1 MSVKVVIGDGEELF
15 KALRRFRELVRKAYG
30 RPWTKRRFG
39 YFEKPSALRR
49 KRRRMAWR
57 QQQTGGG
64 LKLCIA
70 LPAQWHRT
78 GPSNALG
85 R

>member
-1 MSVKVVIGDGEELF
+1 MPAKVMVAEGEELS
-15 KALRRFRELVRKAYG
+15 KALRRFRQQMSMVYG

-39 YFEKPSALRR
+39 YFEKPSVLHCKR
-49 KRRRMAWR
+49 KRMAWR
-57 QQQTGGG
+57 QRQAGGC
-64 LKLCIA
+64 LKLHIG
-70 LPAQWHRT
+70 LREQLDRT

>member
-1 MSVKVVIGDGEELF
+1 MSAKVIVAEGEDLS
-15 KALRRFRELVRKAYG
+15 KALRRFNQLMRKIYG

-39 YFEKPSALRR
+39 YFEKPSILRR
-49 KRRRMAWR
+49 KRKRMAWR
-57 QQQTGGG
+57 QRQAGGG
-64 LKLCIA
+64 LKLHIG
-70 LPAQWHRT
+70 LPEQFQRT

>member
-1 MSVKVVIGDGEELF
+1 MPARVVVAEGEALS
-15 KALRRFRELVRKAYG
+15 KALRRFSQLVRKIYG

-39 YFEKPSALRR
+39 YFEKPSILGR
-49 KRRRMAWR
+49 KRKRMDWR
-57 QQQTGGG
+57 QRQAGGG
-64 LKLCIA
+64 LKLHIG
-70 LPAQWHRT
+70 LPEQFRRT